1 LKNDQEP
8 EIPSIRQK
16 ERNVFMRKTNEEL
29 DTLIE
34 EQQENI
40 AESADMVDV
49 HRGHVSKSFGQ
60 LVKNRREAIR
70 VLESQKEIATV
81 NLRAGI

>member
-1 LKNDQEP
+1 
-8 EIPSIRQK
+8 
-16 ERNVFMRKTNEEL
+16 MRKTNEEL
-29 DTLIE
+29 DTLIG

-49 HRGHVSKSFGQ
+49 HRGHVSKSSGQ
-60 LVKNRREAIR
+60 LVKNRREALR